1 MASRKKSTKT
11 EEIVNEIENQKVI
24 SVDETKNE
32 EISSENQEKI
42 AENTEN
48 NTEQAKNDTEQAK
61 KTEKI
66 EKISEKSS
74 KNTKK
79 SQKTQKTEEK
89 KPKYPIGSIVF
100 VSKDAE
106 ADLNGFKLFPPYKKS
121 TYTVEAYNPISDVYS
136 LRRLNLSL
144 KLKEAD
150 IVAPNE
156 RAHDPVNRRQF

>member
-1 MASRKKSTKT
+1 MASRKKSTKS
-11 EEIVNEIENQKVI
+11 EEIVAKTEVPVEETATEVATAGLAATVEPEKEETTVDIE
-24 SVDETKNE
+24 
-32 EISSENQEKI
+32 EKP
-42 AENTEN
+42 
-48 NTEQAKNDTEQAK
+48 K
-61 KTEKI
+61 KTQKT
-66 EKISEKSS
+66 
-74 KNTKK
+74 TKK
-79 SQKTQKTEEK
+79 VEKTQKTEEK